1 MHKVLDVGNI
11 RSRGIIYIVWFLTK
25 CSGSFPVVPFPV
37 GRVYVPVL
45 LNPQVITWLAL
56 TNEMW
61 LDMLK
66 PLGRT
71 FKREPLFYYF
81 CSPSARWQRL
91 LYWSASWNEDD
102 IEQSYSWALTDKQ
115 PKWEI
120 YFLIESHGDLEVPYH
135 NITLPIL
142 TDTHILIILILTLES
157 LCQFAQSSYV

>member
-1 MHKVLDVGNI
+1 MIPHQI
-11 RSRGIIYIVWFLTK
+11 FWFIPSGALPCRK
-25 CSGSFPVVPFPV
+25 ILCPCSIKHSSDHMIGF
-37 GRVYVPVL
+37 
-45 LNPQVITWLAL
+45 NQ
-56 TNEMW
+56 W

-81 CSPSARWQRL
+81 CSPSARRQRL

-102 IEQSYSWALTDKQ
+102 IEQSYSWALTDTQ

-135 NITLPIL
+135 SITLPIL

-157 LCQFAQSSYV
+157 LCQFALSSYF